1 MGSGKSS
8 AAITYMNEHKRDKFI
23 YITPYLDEA
32 ERIKDGCPALRFA
45 EPSNKI
51 EKYHFKKTEHTAGLI
66 KLGRNITSTHQAF
79 KRYTKEMLD
88 DIRNYGY
95 TLIIDENVDVLES
108 FEFHKDDL
116 KLAVDAGYVKEE
128 NGTYSLVKDDYKGVA
143 FQDMFSLLNCRTL
156 IKVEDKDSLINE
168 TLFFWSLP
176 PELIT
181 SFKDVIVLTYLFNVQ
196 NLRYFFDINK
206 IKYEFVGVE
215 CKNGKYRFCE
225 DTSNIPNH
233 IGNLR
238 EMINILDNDKLNE
251 IGEDKYA
258 LSMAWYDRNKDD
270 VLRLKKNIY
279 NVMCNVWRDVPFT
292 KKMWGTYAGQSGKIR
307 GKGYMNSFLV
317 FNARATNAYADK
329 DHLIYAANPF
339 MNVGEKLFYK
349 AYGITADENL
359 YALSTMI
366 QWVWRSALRV
376 GKPVEIYIPSKRMRC
391 LFEDWINKVTEKGGT
406 AF

>member
-215 CKNGKYRFCE
+215 CKNGKYRFCA

-258 LSMAWYDRNKDD
+258 LVTVDGGVYGEFPLSEDTVVSVDELLGHNTIVISRGQVCISEADCPDRYCVKHSA
-270 VLRLKKNIY
+270 V
-279 NVMCNVWRDVPFT
+279 
-292 KKMWGTYAGQSGKIR
+292 SKIGETIICLPHKLVVEIKSY
-307 GKGYMNSFLV
+307 GKG
-317 FNARATNAYADK
+317 AADTGV
-329 DHLIYAANPF
+329 DA
-339 MNVGEKLFYK
+339 VV
-349 AYGITADENL
+349 
-359 YALSTMI
+359 
-366 QWVWRSALRV
+366 Q
-376 GKPVEIYIPSKRMRC
+376 
-391 LFEDWINKVTEKGGT
+391 
-406 AF
+406 